1 MSIPAQTTGQAVTAA
16 VPNRRQSMS
25 QPVPA
30 THPSVVLR
38 SHYTHLRALLA
49 AATIAILGLTAAV
62 VILATDDGRST
73 AVSTAAPATA
83 PDPSGARYDGGPD
96 EGTRGAV
103 AARSLSVPPSPSARY
118 DGGPEEGSA
127 ALIQRSATPTSKPS
141 ARYDGGPEEGSA
153 ALIQRSATPTS
164 KPSARYDGGPEEG
177 TTGPSR

>member
-83 PDPSGARYDGGPD
+83 PDPSGARYDGGP
-96 EGTRGAV
+96 
-103 AARSLSVPPSPSARY
+103 
-118 DGGPEEGSA
+118 EEGSA